1 MITYYTI
8 WALMLKL
15 KLKHTNLLDFVSS
28 SLFCLEND
36 KLSWNSYWHK
46 NSSYKCIHI
55 SALQSR
61 KLRLRE
67 STRLILSSL
76 LLLGF
81 ASLNVPPWL
90 LSKTFLYT
98 LRTFQSNRILTMSI
112 FSPVILFDTQSDG
125 KNFFSLASWL
135 GNTENFPSRL
145 PKTVLNFFFLF
156 FFTFLNSYWTTSDLH
171 LAPKDFYIKKLH

>member
-1 MITYYTI
+1 MRISNVNTIKYYTI
-8 WALMLKL
+8 WALMLKI

-46 NSSYKCIHI
+46 YSSYMCIHI

-67 STRLILSSL
+67 STRLTLSSVL
-76 LLLGF
+76 VFGVRELKL
-81 ASLNVPPWL
+81 PPWL

-98 LRTFQSNRILTMSI
+98 LRTFQSIRILTMSI
-112 FSPVILFDTQSDG
+112 FSPVIFNGYKFAD
-125 KNFFSLASWL
+125 
-135 GNTENFPSRL
+135 
-145 PKTVLNFFFLF
+145 
-156 FFTFLNSYWTTSDLH
+156 
-171 LAPKDFYIKKLH
+171 

>member
-1 MITYYTI
+1 MRISNVNTIKYYTI
-8 WALMLKL
+8 WALMLKI

-67 STRLILSSL
+67 STRLMLSSALVFGVREFKRPPLTAFKNIIIQDCQHLLVKKFKVISRFLAYFGPFFKVL
-76 LLLGF
+76 LLFFKVPQSGKF
-81 ASLNVPPWL
+81 PIGSYSKVKNHSKSCFRMVFDMSLRW
-90 LSKTFLYT
+90 SKAWT
-98 LRTFQSNRILTMSI
+98 
-112 FSPVILFDTQSDG
+112 VI
-125 KNFFSLASWL
+125 
-135 GNTENFPSRL
+135 
-145 PKTVLNFFFLF
+145 
-156 FFTFLNSYWTTSDLH
+156 Y
-171 LAPKDFYIKKLH
+171 

>member
-1 MITYYTI
+1 
-8 WALMLKL
+8 MLKI

-28 SLFCLEND
+28 SLFFPEND

-112 FSPVILFDTQSDG
+112 FSPFILNGYKRIKMYWKT
-125 KNFFSLASWL
+125 
-135 GNTENFPSRL
+135 L
-145 PKTVLNFFFLF
+145 PHVLKILQIYQGLVSIEINHF
-156 FFTFLNSYWTTSDLH
+156 
-171 LAPKDFYIKKLH
+171 K